1 MAYYANFVF
10 SLPFLYFFID
20 SDFSI
25 CSSGR
30 VKIVGALD
38 FRIFKR
44 GLAPDCTERPE
55 WSAAERGLAVK
66 AGRGRKH
73 RASDD
78 KNQKYR

>member
-25 CSSGR
+25 CSSDR

-44 GLAPDCTERPE
+44 GLAPI
-55 WSAAERGLAVK
+55 A
-66 AGRGRKH
+66 
-73 RASDD
+73 
-78 KNQKYR
+78 QKDRNGAQRNEDLQ